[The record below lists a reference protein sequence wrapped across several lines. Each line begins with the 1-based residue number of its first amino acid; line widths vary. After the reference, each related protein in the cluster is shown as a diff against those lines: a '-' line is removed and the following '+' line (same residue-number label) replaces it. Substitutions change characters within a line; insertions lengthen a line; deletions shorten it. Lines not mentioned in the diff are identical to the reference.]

1 MTTTKKTATAIKAA
15 VVLQH
20 TPTEGPERLG
30 ALCVARGM
38 RLDVRHVYRG
48 DAVPDDLAGDE
59 ILIVMGGPM
68 GVRDGARH
76 PWLAGERALLAMAV
90 ARNLPVLGV
99 CLGSQQ
105 LAAALGAEVRP
116 GPELEIGVGEVELT
130 AAGRTDP
137 VLGPAARASGRLPVV
152 HWHGDTFEVPSG
164 AVRLAGSERYANQA
178 FRAGTRAYGLQFHV
192 EVDRALAA
200 GWAPHL
206 PRGVTIGEDFR
217 REVARAGKAALERFF
232 GLAAAAPR

>member
-1 MTTTKKTATAIKAA
+1 MARRWA
-15 VVLQH
+15 VLQH
-20 TPTEGPERLG
+20 VPFEGPGLIS
-30 ALCVARGM
+30 AVARERGLDLAVV
-38 RLDVRHVYRG
+38 RLDRG
-48 DAVPDDLAGDE
+48 EALPAATDLDG
-59 ILIVMGGPM
+59 LVVMGGPM

-137 VLGPAARASGRLPVV
+137 VLGPAAPASGRLPVV
-152 HWHGDTFEVPSG
+152 HWHGDTFEVPPG
-164 AVRLAGSERYANQA
+164 AVRLAGSDRYANQA

>member
-1 MTTTKKTATAIKAA
+1 M
-15 VVLQH
+15 
-20 TPTEGPERLG
+20 
-30 ALCVARGM
+30 
-38 RLDVRHVYRG
+38 
-48 DAVPDDLAGDE
+48 
-59 ILIVMGGPM
+59 
-68 GVRDGARH
+68 
-76 PWLAGERALLAMAV
+76 
-90 ARNLPVLGV
+90 
-99 CLGSQQ
+99 
-105 LAAALGAEVRP
+105 
-116 GPELEIGVGEVELT
+116 
-130 AAGRTDP
+130 
-137 VLGPAARASGRLPVV
+137 LGPAAPASGRLPVV
-152 HWHGDTFEVPSG
+152 HWHEDTFEVPPG

>member
-1 MTTTKKTATAIKAA
+1 MARRWA
-15 VVLQH
+15 VLQH
-20 TPTEGPERLG
+20 VPFEGPGLIS
-30 ALCVARGM
+30 AVARERGLDLAVV
-38 RLDVRHVYRG
+38 RLDRG
-48 DAVPDDLAGDE
+48 EALPAATDDGLV
-59 ILIVMGGPM
+59 VMGGPM

-137 VLGPAARASGRLPVV
+137 VLGPAAPASGRLPVV
-152 HWHGDTFEVPSG
+152 HWHGDTFEVPPG

-217 REVARAGKAALERFF
+217 RDVARAGKAALERFF